1 MKRYEIEHGRY
12 ISIKFIQAEMIAKR
26 GLMTVIQPPKPQRQ
40 HKIDKSRD
48 WER

>member
-1 MKRYEIEHGRY
+1 MKKYEVEHGRY

-26 GLMTVIQPPKPQRQ
+26 ELMTVIQPPNLQRQ
-40 HKIDKSRD
+40 RKINKSRD